1 MREEKWW
8 VRNKVEK
15 REKKKKSKSMGEGTL
30 EREIRI
36 INEWLALSINDKSM

>member
-1 MREEKWW
+1 MREEKWR

-15 REKKKKSKSMGEGTL
+15 RKKKKKSKSMGEGTL

-36 INEWLALSINDKSM
+36 INEWLALSINDK